1 MGDREMTRVRRMAR
15 SYAAGA
21 AILEFLCSADGRR
34 LLTEAAARGIPPVQA
49 VSQPLI
55 DLVGS
60 EALEPLGAKQFA
72 GLVTRAVLAQ
82 EGYVPIRSGVRLR
95 NDPAFT
101 AGTIYAKRFGT
112 EPKRQDELLKRLL
125 DSLNADEIHW
135 ALAYLHQ
142 RLEERAKS

>member
-1 MGDREMTRVRRMAR
+1 MTRVRRMAR
-15 SYAAGA
+15 AFPAGA

-34 LLTEAAARGIPPVQA
+34 LLTEAAARGNPPVTA

-55 DLVGS
+55 ELLGND
-60 EALEPLGAKQFA
+60 ALKPVGAKQFA

-101 AGTIYAKRFGT
+101 AGTIYSKRFGT
-112 EPKRQDELLKRLL
+112 RPKGQDELLKRLL
-125 DSLNADEIHW
+125 DSLTADEIHC

-142 RLEERAKS
+142 RLEDDPNS